1 MTETTLEEIKPK
13 VITPF
18 RAICERVLDG
28 WLFKEYPSTFR
39 VHDPIP
45 LALGTSKELIGQLPE
60 SISKNDFKSGMAW
73 YCGRRGYLDAI
84 LKNTQRIN
92 LKGELVGEIT
102 ELDKSSAQERL
113 DNKGKKKTEPKKVK
127 TTVEIPVTPEP
138 IVTPE
143 IMQPTEEIKTTKLV
157 LKKRITVSTAEATPA
172 KAEPITPA
180 KVTNGNIA
188 TAKGLKVTMV
198 IDPASV
204 PNIDSTGLKKVTLTI
219 NVANTDIQVSSDI
232 NAKSYR
238 KALSSIEEFGVD
250 GCNVIIQGSMKQYGV
265 IDDAGL
271 VVQPKKTASS
281 E

>member
-1 MTETTLEEIKPK
+1 MTEKLSKFKTN
-13 VITPF
+13 
-18 RAICERVLDG
+18 CHRVMDT
-28 WLFKEYPSTFR
+28 WLLKQYPSVFSYTA
-39 VHDPIP
+39 PIP
-45 LALGTSKELIGQLPE
+45 LEIGIAKELLAQLPE
-60 SISKNDFKSGMAW
+60 DITASDFKHTISW
-73 YCGRRGYLDAI
+73 YCGRTLYLQAV
-84 LKNTQRIN
+84 LKHSQRIN
-92 LKGELVGEIT
+92 LQGELVGEIT

-113 DNKGKKKTEPKKVK
+113 DNKGKKKTEPKKDKPAVK
-127 TTVEIPVTPEP
+127 TSVTPEP

-143 IMQPTEEIKTTKLV
+143 IMQPTEETKPAKLTLKRKTV
-157 LKKRITVSTAEATPA
+157 EPTAEATPV
-172 KAEPITPA
+172 KAEPIAPA

-204 PNIDSTGLKKVTLTI
+204 PNVDSTGLKKVTLTI
-219 NVANTDIQVSSDI
+219 NVANTDIQVTTDI

-271 VVQPKKTASS
+271 VVQPKKIASS
-281 E
+281 EA

>member
-1 MTETTLEEIKPK
+1 MTETISEEIKPK

-18 RAICERVLDG
+18 RAICERVLDE
-28 WLFKEYPSTFR
+28 WLFKQYPSVFR

-45 LALGTSKELIGQLPE
+45 LALGTSKELLGQLPE
-60 SISKNDFKSGMAW
+60 SISKNDFKSGMSW

-92 LKGELVGEIT
+92 LQGELVGEIT

-113 DNKGKKKTEPKKVK
+113 DNKGKKKTEPKEVK
-127 TTVEIPVTPEP
+127 PAVKIPVAPEP
-138 IVTPE
+138 IITPE

-157 LKKRITVSTAEATPA
+157 LKKRISVPTAEATPV
-172 KAEPITPA
+172 KAEPIAPA
-180 KVTNGNIA
+180 KVTTGNIA

-198 IDPASV
+198 IDPASI
-204 PNIDSTGLKKVTLTI
+204 PNVDSTGLKKVTLMI
-219 NVANTDIQVSSDI
+219 NVANSDIQVTTDI
-232 NAKSYR
+232 NSKSYR
-238 KALSSIEEFGVD
+238 KALSSIEEYGVD

-271 VVQPKKTASS
+271 VVQPKKQANA